1 MLKYRYLYKEYLLRI
16 LLLSF
21 VLLTLMF
28 LQFGFKKR
36 CESLNDSFIKMIPDI
51 FTSVEFVIGVFL
63 FDNFKK
69 SKMELVRT
77 KHLFLSYFERLFIT
91 FIMVIIIRLLASTLY
106 SLIVYQ
112 SFNNYIFIL
121 RIMYVDICNVL
132 IAYICFNALKN
143 RYVALT
149 ISLIISIALY
159 IPKWLQYDI
168 IRISE
173 NNFINV
179 SFIPFIGIII
189 YFILFIISIIWRNEY
204 VRD

>member
-1 MLKYRYLYKEYLLRI
+1 MLKYRYLYKEYILRI

-21 VLLTLMF
+21 VLLALMF

-36 CESLNDSFIKMIPDI
+36 SESLNDSFIVMIPDI
-51 FTSVEFVIGVFL
+51 FTSVEFIIGVFL

-77 KHLFLSYFERLFIT
+77 KHLFLSFFERLFIT
-91 FIMVIIIRLLASTLY
+91 IIMVIIIRLLASTLY

-112 SFNNYIFIL
+112 SFNNYEFIL

-132 IAYICFNALKN
+132 IAYICFNVLKN
-143 RYVALT
+143 RYVALI

-189 YFILFIISIIWRNEY
+189 YFILFIISILWRNEY

>member
-1 MLKYRYLYKEYLLRI
+1 MLKYRYLYKEYILRI

-21 VLLTLMF
+21 VLLALMF

-36 CESLNDSFIKMIPDI
+36 SESLNDSFIVMIPDI
-51 FTSVEFVIGVFL
+51 FTSVEFIIGVFL

-77 KHLFLSYFERLFIT
+77 KHLFLSFFERLFIT
-91 FIMVIIIRLLASTLY
+91 IIMVIIIRLLASTLY

-112 SFNNYIFIL
+112 SFNNYEFIL

-132 IAYICFNALKN
+132 IAYICFNILKN

-189 YFILFIISIIWRNEY
+189 YFILFIISILWRNEY

>member
-1 MLKYRYLYKEYLLRI
+1 MLKYRYLYKEYILRI

-21 VLLTLMF
+21 VLLALMF

-36 CESLNDSFIKMIPDI
+36 CESLNDSFIVMIPDI
-51 FTSVEFVIGVFL
+51 FTSVEFIIGVFL

-77 KHLFLSYFERLFIT
+77 KHLFLSFFERLFIT
-91 FIMVIIIRLLASTLY
+91 IIMVIIIRLLASTLY

-112 SFNNYIFIL
+112 SFNNYEFIL

-132 IAYICFNALKN
+132 IAYICFNVLKN

-179 SFIPFIGIII
+179 GFIPFISIII
-189 YFILFIISIIWRNEY
+189 YFILFIISILWRNEY